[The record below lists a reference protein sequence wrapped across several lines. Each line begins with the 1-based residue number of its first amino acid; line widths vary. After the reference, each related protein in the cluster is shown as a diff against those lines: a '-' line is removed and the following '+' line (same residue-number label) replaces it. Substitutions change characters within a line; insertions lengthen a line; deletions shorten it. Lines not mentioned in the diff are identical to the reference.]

1 MATVVTTWRLVMTKT
16 ITSAKILYCVIQIP
30 KTITLHTHVPI

>member
-1 MATVVTTWRLVMTKT
+1 MDTVVTTWRLVMTKT

-30 KTITLHTHVPI
+30 KTIHYYTVPI